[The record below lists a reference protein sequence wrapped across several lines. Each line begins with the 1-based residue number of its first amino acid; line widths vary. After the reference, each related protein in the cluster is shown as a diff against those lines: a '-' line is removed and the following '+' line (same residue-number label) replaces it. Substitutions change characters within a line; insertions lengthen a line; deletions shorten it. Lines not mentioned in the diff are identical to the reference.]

1 MSMGASVLIAM
12 LLSLPM
18 AGDVQAAVSAQA
30 QHRER
35 LATPPIQVL
44 GAEIVRNL
52 CFGIRYEADR
62 APARPEATDACLP
75 LGAVPADRPHSA
87 PLLEALTDLPPP
99 SVCL

>member
-1 MSMGASVLIAM
+1 MGASVLIAM

-18 AGDVQAAVSAQA
+18 AGDVQAAVSAHA

-44 GAEIVRNL
+44 GAEIVRSL

-62 APARPEATDACLP
+62 APARLETTDASLR
-75 LGAVPADRPHSA
+75 LGFAQADRPHSA

-99 SVCL
+99 SARF